1 MKTPTQCKNT
11 LQEIISL
18 ADSLSTQD
26 QQSLL
31 DHLALQRKASRK
43 ASTDTTRSDLWFG
56 AVTEALDTVLRSGG
70 LASPGLGILK
80 KNHGDSFVAVEAFIK
95 SAAPTL
101 TVTEKTALYRVLAK
115 LLVGHADYVAK
126 KSGAPL
132 SAKLVFNCCQ
142 NLPGLVDSAFPGYIE
157 CGMLPLII
165 KKM

>member
-43 ASTDTTRSDLWFG
+43 VSTDTTRSDLWFG
-56 AVTEALDTVLRSGG
+56 AVTEALDDVLRSGG

-80 KNHGDSFVAVEAFIK
+80 KNYGDSFVAVETFIK

-101 TVTEKTALYRVLAK
+101 TVTEKTAFYRILAK
-115 LLVGHADYVAK
+115 LLVEHADFVAK
-126 KSGAPL
+126 KSGIPL
-132 SAKLVFNCCQ
+132 SAKLLFNCMGS
-142 NLPGLVDSAFPGYIE
+142 LPGLVDNTFPGYTQA
-157 CGMLPLII
+157 GLLPLVI